1 MASQSASA
9 PVKSAMRTLDILEL
23 AAGRSGPV
31 TAHEIAIT
39 LGIPVSSLS
48 YLLSTLVERGYL
60 ERDRREY
67 RLGPAI
73 ARFRP
78 PEDEPSLAER
88 VGPIVRALTRELNET
103 AGFFVLRDFE
113 LEAVASEIGLHALR
127 YSLEVG
133 QRAPLHALA
142 AGKAILAGMSEAQ
155 LELYFRTVR
164 REAYTPQ
171 TIHDET
177 GLREAIADVRRK
189 GVARTREEYS
199 AGISGVARA
208 AIVGGVTL
216 GAFSIAIPI
225 ARLNKDVE
233 RRAVQLLGR
242 AVNLLR
248 GSEADG
254 GRPDRASGE
263 ARR

>member
-1 MASQSASA
+1 MASQSASS

-73 ARFRP
+73 ARFHP
-78 PEDEPSLAER
+78 PEAEPSLAER

-142 AGKAILAGMSEAQ
+142 AGKAILASMSEAQ
-155 LELYFRTVR
+155 LEHLFPHRPARGLYGADDPRRGQASRGDRRGSPQRRRPHPRGIFGRHFRHRPGRDR
-164 REAYTPQ
+164 RRRDPGRVQHRHPACPAEQGCRAARGPAARPRGQ
-171 TIHDET
+171 PAA
-177 GLREAIADVRRK
+177 GLR
-189 GVARTREEYS
+189 
-199 AGISGVARA
+199 
-208 AIVGGVTL
+208 
-216 GAFSIAIPI
+216 
-225 ARLNKDVE
+225 
-233 RRAVQLLGR
+233 
-242 AVNLLR
+242 
-248 GSEADG
+248 G
-254 GRPDRASGE
+254 GRRPPVRASGE